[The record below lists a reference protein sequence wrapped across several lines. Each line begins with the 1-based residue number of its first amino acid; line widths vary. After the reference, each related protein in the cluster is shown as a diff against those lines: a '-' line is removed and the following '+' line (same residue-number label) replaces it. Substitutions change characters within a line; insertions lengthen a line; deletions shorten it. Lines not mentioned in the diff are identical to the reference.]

1 MSKLDELKKRL
12 RPGKVYRREDLL
24 VWSTSVDRHLQVLV
38 NDGKLEKLSQG
49 LYYSPKES
57 AFGKTPPEEQE
68 LIERFLKTD
77 RFLVTS
83 PNLYNSLGIGT
94 TQLYNNRVVYNNKRH
109 GLVKL
114 GNREYQFHFKL
125 DFPNT
130 LSKEFLMVDLFNNLE
145 SLAEDSMLVLAKA
158 AKKIPTLDQRK
169 LGQAV
174 KRYGHIATKKIF
186 ASLLHQSN

>member
-77 RFLVTS
+77 RFLITS

-145 SLAEDSMLVLAKA
+145 SLAEDSKLVLAKA

>member
-24 VWSTSVDRHLQVLV
+24 VWSKSVDRHLQVLV

>member
-24 VWSTSVDRHLQVLV
+24 VWSTSVDRHLQELV

-145 SLAEDSMLVLAKA
+145 SLAEDSKLVLAKA

>member
-24 VWSTSVDRHLQVLV
+24 VWSTSVDRHLQELV

-130 LSKEFLMVDLFNNLE
+130 LSKEFLMVDLVNNLE
-145 SLAEDSMLVLAKA
+145 SLAEDSKLVLAKA

-169 LGQAV
+169 LGKSV

>member
-57 AFGKTPPEEQE
+57 AFGKTPPEERE

-77 RFLVTS
+77 RFLITS

-130 LSKEFLMVDLFNNLE
+130 LSKEFLMVDLVNNLE
-145 SLAEDSMLVLAKA
+145 SLAEDSKLVLAKA
-158 AKKIPTLDQRK
+158 AKKIPTLDQLK

>member
-57 AFGKTPPEEQE
+57 AFGKTPPEERE

-77 RFLVTS
+77 RFLITS

-145 SLAEDSMLVLAKA
+145 SLAEDSKLVLAKA

>member
-57 AFGKTPPEEQE
+57 TFGKTPPEEQE

-77 RFLVTS
+77 RFLITS

-130 LSKEFLMVDLFNNLE
+130 LSKEFLMVDLVNNLE
-145 SLAEDSMLVLAKA
+145 SLAEDSKLVLAKA

-186 ASLLHQSN
+186 A

>member
-12 RPGKVYRREDLL
+12 RAGKVYRREDLL
-24 VWSTSVDRHLQVLV
+24 VWSTSVDRHLQELV

-77 RFLVTS
+77 RFLITS
-83 PNLYNSLGIGT
+83 PNLYNSLGMGT

-130 LSKEFLMVDLFNNLE
+130 LSKEFLMVDLVNNLE
-145 SLAEDSMLVLAKA
+145 SLAEDSKLVLAKA

>member
-77 RFLVTS
+77 RFLITS

-130 LSKEFLMVDLFNNLE
+130 LSKEFLMVDLVNNLE
-145 SLAEDSMLVLAKA
+145 SLAEDSKLVLAKA

>member
-24 VWSTSVDRHLQVLV
+24 VWSTSVDRHLQELV
-38 NDGKLEKLSQG
+38 NGGKLEKLSQG

-77 RFLVTS
+77 RFLITS
-83 PNLYNSLGIGT
+83 PNLYNSLGMGT

-130 LSKEFLMVDLFNNLE
+130 LSKEFLMVDLVNNLE
-145 SLAEDSMLVLAKA
+145 SLAEDSKLVLAKA